1 MTIFLDCRVRFHYGH
16 PDIFDRIFHL
26 TRGGISKASKTINLS
41 EDVFAGKLKSSF
53 CFFEKKKIF
62 LLLQL
67 KLKLII
73 SFSKTSAALEFCLQ
87 GIIPYCVVGI

>member
-1 MTIFLDCRVRFHYGH
+1 MAIFLNCRVRFHYGH

-53 CFFEKKKIF
+53 ETDIQINRHF
-62 LLLQL
+62 LKQVLLWN
-67 KLKLII
+67 
-73 SFSKTSAALEFCLQ
+73 SV
-87 GIIPYCVVGI
+87 YRV